1 MNIETAE
8 AESVL
13 KAFILAMN
21 GWELHYYPEVREKGL
36 TTLREK
42 MKQDLDAI
50 FDSFCTKKER
60 KQGRQISLLCSDP
73 PEYSPS
79 ENFLNSTVFGSK
91 AVIST
96 QQNVGFKNKYRY
108 TLNFKNNKWLVDKKE
123 WLDDD
128 KGIERW
134 RQAYL

>member
-1 MNIETAE
+1 MSVEIVD
-8 AESVL
+8 AESFL
-13 KAFILAMN
+13 KEFILAMN

-36 TTLREK
+36 ITLREK

-50 FDSFCTKKER
+50 FDSFCTKKEI

-73 PEYSPS
+73 PEYSPNES
-79 ENFLNSTVFGSK
+79 FLNSTISGSK

-108 TLNFKNNKWLVDKKE
+108 TLNFKNNQWLVDKKE